1 MYVSFT
7 NPVALIG
14 KLTHVLSVIDRI
26 RGEYGETGKADFE
39 EGDPTPDIPD
49 TLCLF
54 DPVVET
60 IGRVAPIPLRF
71 DEDCEF
77 VIAGGVVAP

>member
-1 MYVSFT
+1 MD
-7 NPVALIG
+7 
-14 KLTHVLSVIDRI
+14 KI

-39 EGDPTPDIPD
+39 EGDPKPDIPD

-60 IGRVAPIPLRF
+60 AGRVTPMPLRV

-77 VIAGGVVAP
+77 GIVGGVVAP